1 MDNRLKSISEVVAKA
16 SDLFSIKIDKIDVLM
31 GIMDKTLRNQGLKAD
46 AITLDCISQ
55 KKKIVVLIHDD
66 KPDVVEV
73 ALGNKQGD
81 IYSSTEYGINE
92 LSVAVIVGIME
103 TNFISQ

>member
-16 SDLFSIKIDKIDVLM
+16 SDLFSIKFDKVATLM
-31 GIMDKTLRNQGLKAD
+31 GIMDKTLRNQGMNAD
-46 AITLDCISQ
+46 AITLECISQ

-73 ALGNKQGD
+73 ALGNKQGH

-92 LSVAVIVGIME
+92 LSVAVIVEIME